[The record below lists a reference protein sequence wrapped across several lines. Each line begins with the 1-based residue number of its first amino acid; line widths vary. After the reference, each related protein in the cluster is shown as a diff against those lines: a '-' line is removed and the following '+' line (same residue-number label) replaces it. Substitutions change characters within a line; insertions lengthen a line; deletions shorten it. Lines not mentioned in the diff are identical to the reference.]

1 MTEFDDDVLVVGDGP
16 AGLTAALYLAKNGMG
31 VHVLGNDQTPMHKAE
46 LHNHPGAPGVPGTE
60 VMRVLRQQVIDFGGH
75 IHVQKAAGV
84 QHVDGRVCVS
94 TDRGD
99 VFTGRYLVLAT
110 GRGMHLAEALG
121 LERAGPGVR
130 IDLHGRTSDEN
141 VYAGGNLAR
150 GITQAVISMGD
161 GAAIAV
167 DILGR
172 ETGHPVHD
180 YDVLGAKTPPATQP
194 A

>member
-1 MTEFDDDVLVVGDGP
+1 MTEFNDDVVVVGDGP
-16 AGLTAALYLAKNGMG
+16 AGLTAALYLAKNGVG

-60 VMRVLRQQVIDFGGH
+60 VMRVVRQQVIDHGAH
-75 IHVQKAAGV
+75 LHMQRAMTV
-84 QHVDGRVCVS
+84 QHVDGRIAVT

-99 VFTGRYLVLAT
+99 VFTGKYLVLAT
-110 GRGMHLAEALG
+110 GRGKTLAECLG
-121 LERAGPGVR
+121 LETRDGSVR
-130 IDLHGRTSDEN
+130 IDLQGRTSDEN

-167 DILGR
+167 DILSR
-172 ETGHPVHD
+172 EKGEPFHD
-180 YDVLGAKTPPATQP
+180 YDVAGAAQRTKQP